1 MHMEKPL
8 QLEVFTEILKPCICK
23 IAGPPKNELSCKPDH
38 AKQVESESRS
48 WPKEGFAKIKRCQ
61 HLKQKP
67 GARDKSLGYLF

>member
-1 MHMEKPL
+1 MEKPL

-23 IAGPPKNELSCKPDH
+23 IAGPPKNELSDEPDH

-67 GARDKSLGYLF
+67 YQEQETKVYLF